1 MRIPFEGP
9 LGDMLRRMLEPQL
22 KEMQE
27 QMRKVEEELEAEILE
42 ASAGGG
48 AVKVKISAAGDFK
61 AVEIDPSV
69 VSPDDV
75 EMLQDMVLAAVREA
89 QRMAE
94 ERRRERMG
102 ELAERQLRELGD
114 FLGLG
119 FGEGRE

>member
-1 MRIPFEGP
+1 VRIPFEGP

-48 AVKVKISAAGDFK
+48 AVRVKISAAGDFK

-75 EMLQDMVLAAVREA
+75 EMLQDLVLAAVREA

>member
-1 MRIPFEGP
+1 MRLPFEGA
-9 LGDMLRRMLEPQL
+9 LGEMIRRMLEPQL
-22 KEMQE
+22 KEME
-27 QMRKVEEELEAEILE
+27 ERMRKVEEELEGEVLE

-61 AVEIDPSV
+61 AIEIDPSV
-69 VSPDDV
+69 VDPEDV
-75 EMLQDMVLAAVREA
+75 GMLQDMILAAVREA

-94 ERRRERMG
+94 ERRKEKMG

-119 FGEGRE
+119 SGRE

>member
-1 MRIPFEGP
+1 MRLPFEGA

-27 QMRKVEEELEAEILE
+27 QMRKVEEELEAETLE

-61 AVEIDPSV
+61 AIEIDPSV
-69 VSPDDV
+69 VNPDDV
-75 EMLQDMVLAAVREA
+75 DMLQDLVLAAVKEA

-94 ERRRERMG
+94 ERRKERMG
-102 ELAERQLRELGD
+102 ELAEKQLRELGD
-114 FLGLG
+114 FLGLS
-119 FGEGRE
+119 FRERKE